1 MRTTFSPR
9 AEIDYYP
16 ITAAFPI
23 MHTSYDLIRW
33 LRTLSTESHEVMI
46 PRSTTIHF
54 QTAARTGEA
63 ARIMHGE
70 QERKREG
77 ESNHNRGALRKIR
90 AVGDTDLSARSNLET
105 RLRNEARSATH
116 SLRSRADARA
126 CGSPGS
132 SEHVGVFT
140 LAWPL
145 ARRLAK
151 LGST

>member
-54 QTAARTGEA
+54 QTAAWTGEA
-63 ARIMHGE
+63 ARTMHDE
-70 QERKREG
+70 EERKRD
-77 ESNHNRGALRKIR
+77 RGVRYVKY
-90 AVGDTDLSARSNLET
+90 ARST
-105 RLRNEARSATH
+105 IPIFRPDRISKR
-116 SLRSRADARA
+116 
-126 CGSPGS
+126 G
-132 SEHVGVFT
+132 
-140 LAWPL
+140 
-145 ARRLAK
+145 
-151 LGST
+151 